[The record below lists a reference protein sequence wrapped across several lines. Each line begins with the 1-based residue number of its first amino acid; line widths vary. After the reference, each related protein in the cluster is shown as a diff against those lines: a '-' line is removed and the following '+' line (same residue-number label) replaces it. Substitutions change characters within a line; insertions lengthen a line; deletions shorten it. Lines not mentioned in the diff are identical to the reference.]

1 MKKTIKTLALFT
13 TGWVVGVVVGR
24 VKVKKHSIKLD
35 PLKFHSKLVNG
46 HSSFDQVDKLQEI
59 IRFQD
64 EMYRRQVL
72 RNH

>member
-13 TGWVVGVVVGR
+13 TGLVVGVVVGR
-24 VKVKKHSIKLD
+24 VKGKKHSIKLD

-72 RNH
+72 RDH